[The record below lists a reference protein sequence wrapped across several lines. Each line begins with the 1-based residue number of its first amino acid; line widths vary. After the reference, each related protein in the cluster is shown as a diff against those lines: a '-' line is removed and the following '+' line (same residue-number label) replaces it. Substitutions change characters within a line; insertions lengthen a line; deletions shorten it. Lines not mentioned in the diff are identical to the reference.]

1 MYAFLK
7 LKLHEAALI
16 TASALLLLTINRM
29 FHQSWHYVLL
39 LLVLTAIVQYVSIVL
54 VGLLVDSAFALW
66 LQWRTKMQP

>member
-16 TASALLLLTINRM
+16 TASAPLLWTINRM
-29 FHQSWHYVLL
+29 FHLSWHYVLL

-66 LQWRTKMQP
+66 RQWRTKMQP